1 MRITHRDLILLV
13 IAYFFAVTSSYGFVF
28 WLPTIVKKASAVS
41 NLTVT
46 LITALPYCVG
56 LIAMLLMGW
65 SSDRTGERRYHTAV
79 PMIAI
84 SLGLL
89 LSAMLQNSVVMMV
102 AMLCLAAAGIH
113 GYLPVFWSLPM
124 SFLTGSV
131 AAVAIGLINSVGN
144 LGGFVGPY
152 VVGYVNSATNS
163 FFGGL
168 LYLSISALIAACL
181 ILKLRHAKE
190 RFDRNTAL
198 QPPAL
203 TNNDPSTGSPLAPC
217 VGTAATHTDYF

>member
-1 MRITHRDLILLV
+1 LV

-28 WLPTIVKKASAVS
+28 WLPTIVKKASGVS

-102 AMLCLAAAGIH
+102 AMLCLAAAGIN
-113 GYLPVFWSLPM
+113 GYLPVFWSLPS

-190 RFDRNTAL
+190 RCDRNTAL

-203 TNNDPSTGSPLAPC
+203 TNK
-217 VGTAATHTDYF
+217 